1 MRLFLSTFII
11 LMSACSTSPVIKSDG
26 HTYKVIEGRF
36 EQFVKDL
43 HWEKSETTGYTHVTT
58 TISKWDTTFDPKLK
72 ASGIH
77 ARASRT
83 AIDGSTTADVKFS
96 VNDVKY
102 TNDFRTDGRPK
113 PGFPAPHYTAYILEA
128 DETVNVDFLGHFSG
142 QYEIEYYEWEE
153 FSIPL
158 SPSFIEE
165 IRALKAMDDEKFIGE
180 PINIE
185 FYRDGFEDIQFKI
198 LPSEILAA
206 IHGLESGTIC
216 DPEYDKRTSSRYT
229 YLCPAIIPQ

>member
-1 MRLFLSTFII
+1 MRLFLCTFII

-43 HWEKSETTGYTHVTT
+43 HWEKSATTGYEHVTT
-58 TISKWDTTFDPKLK
+58 RLSKWDMTLDPDSK
-72 ASGIH
+72 ANSIH
-77 ARASRT
+77 ARATRK
-83 AIDGSTTADVKFS
+83 AADGSTVVGIKFS

-165 IRALKAMDDEKFIGE
+165 IRALKPIDDKKFVGA

-185 FYRDGFEDIQFKI
+185 FYRDGFEDIRFKI

-216 DPEYDKRTSSRYT
+216 DPEYDKRISRYA
-229 YLCPAIIPQ
+229 YLCPAIIPN